1 MKIQYRSLASFVL
14 AMMLFSQELPL
25 HAITVAPSNPP
36 ISVKVSPFHTSW
48 GEVYQI
54 TKYILSDITGID
66 AEHIYYTDYLM
77 SDLGLDSLDMFQLV
91 IETERYF
98 SIRFNEV
105 DLLSSAPKLT
115 VSGFADIVY
124 HFCISDGDYVKSK

>member
-1 MKIQYRSLASFVL
+1 
-14 AMMLFSQELPL
+14 MMLFSQELPL

-36 ISVKVSPFHTSW
+36 ISVNVSPYHTSL

-66 AEHIYYTDYLM
+66 AVHIHYTDYLM

-98 SIRFNEV
+98 NIRFNEV
-105 DLLSSAPKLT
+105 DLLNSASKLT